1 VIEKALEA
9 ELITASDLTTFDKPI
24 TRYEVA
30 IMLHTLYLKNT
41 FINNLNDNNSIYYV
55 ISPTSDQSTGTTT
68 TQKSFI
74 DITTIDSKDFNNG
87 YISIFNKVYKI
98 NKKETINYFPT
109 SYSRYG
115 TISDINTDNVI
126 GTITLAIGQKS

>member
-1 VIEKALEA
+1 
-9 ELITASDLTTFDKPI
+9 
-24 TRYEVA
+24 
-30 IMLHTLYLKNT
+30 MLHTLYLKNT